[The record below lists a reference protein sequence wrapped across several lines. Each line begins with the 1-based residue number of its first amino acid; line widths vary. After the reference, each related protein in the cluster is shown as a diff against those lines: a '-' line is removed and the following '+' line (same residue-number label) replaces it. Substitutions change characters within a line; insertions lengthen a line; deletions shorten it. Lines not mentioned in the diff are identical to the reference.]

1 MSRSIEIELKFEV
14 LDRDEIAQFVQELK
28 LVEAKRIVD
37 VYLDTRG
44 GDLFK
49 RGIFMRIRNNSKF
62 DIKFNQ
68 EDINK
73 GLNDSIEHT
82 HCDEV
87 SVQLPLTED
96 SIVTLKKTLKTVGL
110 APMTSPSLDDFMQRN
125 NLIRSMI
132 IDKERTSYSYG
143 DFHIDIDTVEG
154 LGEYLE
160 IEKMTDEHA
169 DRDEIL
175 HQMKDRLKGLRLKHV
190 DVGYNELYWR
200 EHNFDLYLQGKYLL
214 IEDRKKYREQ
224 SLQS

>member
-14 LDRDEIAQFVQELK
+14 LDRAEIARFVEPLEVIGK
-28 LVEAKRIVD
+28 KRIVD
-37 VYLDTRG
+37 VYLDTQE

-49 RGIFMRIRNNSKF
+49 RSIFVRIRNNATF

-68 EDINK
+68 EDFSK
-73 GLNDSIEHT
+73 SLYDTIEHT

-87 SVQLPLTED
+87 SVQLPFTES
-96 SIVTLKKTLKTVGL
+96 SITTVNETLKTLGL
-110 APMTSPSLDDFMQRN
+110 KPMTSLSLDDFMQRN

-132 IDKERTSYSYG
+132 IDKERTSYDDG
-143 DFHIDIDTVEG
+143 EFHIDRDTVDG

-169 DRDEIL
+169 DHDNISRE
-175 HQMKDRLKGLRLKHV
+175 MKEHLKGLQLKHV

-200 EHNFDLYLQGKYLL
+200 KHNFDLYLRGKYLL
-214 IEDRKKYREQ
+214 IEDRKKYRSE
-224 SLQS
+224 SVRP